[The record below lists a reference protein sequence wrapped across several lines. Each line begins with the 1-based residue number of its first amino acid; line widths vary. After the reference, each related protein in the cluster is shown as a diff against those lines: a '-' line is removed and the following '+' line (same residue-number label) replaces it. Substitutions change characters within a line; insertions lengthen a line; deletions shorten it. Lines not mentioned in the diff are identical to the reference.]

1 MVNLLRDATTR
12 RRLAALRAAVA
23 ASGHSGG
30 GKNAARPVRQHAQKQ
45 LHRRLDDALDFG
57 RNVRDLDDEKQH
69 QLRIACKQ
77 LRYACDFFSGLYE
90 GQLQEIVKPIT
101 RLQDLLGAAHDAV
114 VFAARL
120 EDIRRGLPARGDR
133 QALEVVQ
140 HDLHRR
146 KKTAQSKAAGLWMEF
161 TTPANIRKLRRL
173 INQGRG

>member
-1 MVNLLRDATTR
+1 
-12 RRLAALRAAVA
+12 
-23 ASGHSGG
+23 
-30 GKNAARPVRQHAQKQ
+30 
-45 LHRRLDDALDFG
+45 
-57 RNVRDLDDEKQH
+57 
-69 QLRIACKQ
+69 
-77 LRYACDFFSGLYE
+77 
-90 GQLQEIVKPIT
+90 LQEIVKPIT